1 MILIPANQPR
11 QQLLPMLARVLPQY
25 TFVGETVTGHTNVF
39 EWKVC
44 TAILHMTLPITPV
57 YIGILLLRRRIVAML
72 SVNAMS
78 ESTKKIHK
86 QLLRALTYQ
95 ATLPCV
101 FLMGVLSYAIGQ
113 LGVCQHPI
121 LETLTFFCFGTLP
134 VLSPLMSL
142 YFIGP
147 YRRIISMCLLGAVSK
162 VFPTKC
168 QKPGKPI
175 PAVQCSSY
183 SVSFSVP

>member
-1 MILIPANQPR
+1 MFHALSKRLVVFVTSQLFSGVEASGFQMILIPANQPR

-86 QLLRALTYQ
+86 QLLR
-95 ATLPCV
+95 V
-101 FLMGVLSYAIGQ
+101 G
-113 LGVCQHPI
+113 
-121 LETLTFFCFGTLP
+121 
-134 VLSPLMSL
+134 
-142 YFIGP
+142 
-147 YRRIISMCLLGAVSK
+147 LLLK
-162 VFPTKC
+162 
-168 QKPGKPI
+168 
-175 PAVQCSSY
+175 
-183 SVSFSVP
+183 